1 MTPASMY
8 PYTLFVRAVWRRLTA
23 TEVADWTRAVATP
36 EGRASFAEAVT
47 DNLGAEMLAEW
58 TLRNAAAR
66 RCYAAEVISLS
77 AIPPDVMHLTCEAVH
92 TAARKELKRRRIKLW
107 PEVRQW
113 AEDKNHESRLWELSG
128 RDLYRYITLREA
140 EIAEAEAGGH
150 HAHP

>member
-8 PYTLFVRAVWRRLTA
+8 PHDLFEGAVWRRLTA

-36 EGRASFAEAVT
+36 EGRASFAEQVA

-92 TAARKELKRRRIKLW
+92 TAARKELKRRRIELW
-107 PEVRQW
+107 PDVRWW
-113 AEDKNHESRLWELSG
+113 AERKNHESRLWELSG